1 MVYIRSKKVKGI
13 DYAYLVK
20 SVWNSNKN
28 SSLQKTIKYLGKTSS
43 ITIEDIP
50 EDYRNDPKIIT
61 FMTLYASK
69 DLTKKQTLLSRLR
82 EEFFKTLCDGDVSST
97 IKIYEKY
104 TRFYNLKDFY
114 DNLLKPVMYKIG
126 ELWADGKLDI
136 ATEHVCSNTAQSLI
150 GIINEHLKIHRHKVK
165 VLICTPNGEL
175 HSLGCKVIES
185 FLISKGFKVFNIS
198 PSVQAESVISYI
210 QEIKPDVIFI
220 SISIEE
226 NIKAGKNLVK
236 KIRSIF
242 SSKPILVGG
251 IAIAKRDKLNFDAK
265 ILPNGSLREIETEL
279 KSINRIP

>member
-104 TRFYNLKDFY
+104 TKFYNLIDFY
-114 DNLLKPVMYKIG
+114 
-126 ELWADGKLDI
+126 
-136 ATEHVCSNTAQSLI
+136 
-150 GIINEHLKIHRHKVK
+150 
-165 VLICTPNGEL
+165 
-175 HSLGCKVIES
+175 
-185 FLISKGFKVFNIS
+185 
-198 PSVQAESVISYI
+198 
-210 QEIKPDVIFI
+210 
-220 SISIEE
+220 
-226 NIKAGKNLVK
+226 
-236 KIRSIF
+236 
-242 SSKPILVGG
+242 
-251 IAIAKRDKLNFDAK
+251 
-265 ILPNGSLREIETEL
+265 
-279 KSINRIP
+279 